1 MESRS
6 WQQQQEEARAHKLSR
21 TQAYKL
27 RMNLQYVGMDEECR
41 PFDLSILITWPET
54 KVSSCQLFP
63 RAYQIVEKPCYF
75 PSV

>member
-6 WQQQQEEARAHKLSR
+6 WQQQQEEARAHKLSG

-27 RMNLQYVGMDEECR
+27 RMDLQYVAQDEEFR